1 MTRTRRPLDTTNSD
15 FSLFDQEEAMI
26 AEGEQMI
33 RKLEEVSDGVR
44 SLMRAY
50 RQGYREQRR
59 LVRLSD
65 RMQDELRRLNQRLEA
80 EVRAREA
87 LTRRLEALAA
97 VDELTGAATRRHFM
111 EVAGTLS
118 QRWQQDGISSG
129 VMMADIDQFKTINDR
144 FGHAAGDEALRLFVG
159 RLSEALR
166 ETDVV
171 GRLGG
176 EEFAVLLPDIDAGEL
191 DQIAERL
198 RSTIAAIRLPWKEDE
213 IRLTASFGV
222 ARFSAPGDDIDRVL
236 SRADKALYAA
246 KRAGRNRV
254 ATSDAGGGD
263 GEGDSAGI

>member
-1 MTRTRRPLDTTNSD
+1 
-15 FSLFDQEEAMI
+15 
-26 AEGEQMI
+26 
-33 RKLEEVSDGVR
+33 
-44 SLMRAY
+44 
-50 RQGYREQRR
+50 
-59 LVRLSD
+59 
-65 RMQDELRRLNQRLEA
+65 
-80 EVRAREA
+80 
-87 LTRRLEALAA
+87 
-97 VDELTGAATRRHFM
+97 
-111 EVAGTLS
+111 
-118 QRWQQDGISSG
+118 
-129 VMMADIDQFKTINDR
+129 MMADIDQFKTINDR